1 MQATVLYFK
10 VHLLGLWK
18 AKCSFTVILLG
29 FYTQCQ
35 KYILLYKQKSCL
47 QQIYQRGRI
56 LKSKT
61 RFSQNV
67 YTHKD
72 HNTLWNAEKQITA
85 INKKLKTAN
94 ALK

>member
-1 MQATVLYFK
+1 MLVYSNIVRFLHTVSK
-10 VHLLGLWK
+10 
-18 AKCSFTVILLG
+18 I
-29 FYTQCQ
+29 
-35 KYILLYKQKSCL
+35 YILLYKQKSCL

-56 LKSKT
+56 LKSTT

-85 INKKLKTAN
+85 INKKLKLYQTAN